1 MKRNLA
7 LFLAA
12 VLICNVFAYALTP
25 AAQASNDEVNTLI
38 EDQLAPIEEV
48 YSPEQ
53 DVTPSTLS
61 ESIARLIR
69 VVLGFLGIIFL
80 VLILYAGFTWMTA
93 AGNEEKIG
101 TAKKTMVA
109 AIIGA
114 AIILAA
120 YAITYFVIDQL
131 LVATKGEGLR

>member
-1 MKRNLA
+1 MKTSLA
-7 LFLAA
+7 KILAVLMLFQIFAFAA
-12 VLICNVFAYALTP
+12 VPIAS
-25 AAQASNDEVNTLI
+25 AADEINTLI
-38 EDQLAPIEEV
+38 KDQLEPVEDV
-48 YSPEQ
+48 YSP
-53 DVTPSTLS
+53 DKPVTEKTLA

-80 VLILYAGFTWMTA
+80 VLIVYSGFMWMTA
-93 AGNEEKIG
+93 AGNEEKIS

-114 AIILAA
+114 AIVLAA

-131 LVATKGEGLR
+131 LVATKGEGL